1 MTQVEMLQAI
11 QTVASPWMDKLMIG
25 FSFIGDE
32 EFYIA
37 TVPLIYYAV
46 NKRVGIRLA
55 IVLACSMF
63 VNAWL
68 KFFFSTPRPI
78 GVEGIRS
85 LYTSSATGMSFPSG
99 HSQGSA
105 TYWGYLA
112 SVVKKKWF
120 ALLAAFVILTIMFSR
135 LYLGV
140 HWPIDVAG
148 GLVFGLCFV
157 SGMAWADATFV
168 RKLGHS
174 VKVALGLLFPL
185 VLLAFYHQT
194 DGMKLVGF
202 LLGGW
207 IGYLLESKRVGMQL
221 PKRWQDRVVPTLL
234 GLLLVFLLRFVLK
247 TALPENGVMDL
258 LRYAFVGFGATLGVP
273 WLFVKLGWYPGKKG
287 I

>member
-1 MTQVEMLQAI
+1 MTQVEMLQLI
-11 QTVASPWMDKLMIG
+11 QTLATPWLDKLMILL
-25 FSFIGDE
+25 SFIGDE

-37 TVPLIYYAV
+37 TVPMIYYAV
-46 NKRVGIRLA
+46 SKRVGIRLA

-68 KFFFSTPRPI
+68 KFFFATPRPI

-112 SVVKKKWF
+112 CVVKKGWF
-120 ALLAAFVILTIMFSR
+120 VVLAGLLILSIMFSR

-140 HWPIDVAG
+140 HWPIDVVG
-148 GLVFGLCFV
+148 GLVFGGLFV
-157 SGMAWADATFV
+157 SGMVWADGRFV
-168 RKLGHS
+168 SKLGHS
-174 VKVALGLLFPL
+174 VKLILGMLLPL

-207 IGYLLESKRVGMQL
+207 IGYVMESKQVGMEL
-221 PKRWQDRVVPTLL
+221 PKSWAKRVVPTVV
-234 GLLLVFLLRFVLK
+234 GLVLVFAVRWVLK
-247 TALPENGVMDL
+247 AALPENGVMDL
-258 LRYAFVGFGATLGVP
+258 LRYAFVGFTATMLIP
-273 WLFVKLGWYPGKKG
+273 ALFVKLKWYPGKPR